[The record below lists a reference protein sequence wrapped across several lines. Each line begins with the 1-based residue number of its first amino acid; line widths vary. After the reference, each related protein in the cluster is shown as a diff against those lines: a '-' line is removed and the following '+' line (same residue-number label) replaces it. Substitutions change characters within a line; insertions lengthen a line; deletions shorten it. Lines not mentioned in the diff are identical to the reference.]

1 MSRFP
6 WVKATVLVSTACPV
20 LVMACSSSDDA
31 TGPGTPP
38 QILSVTPAA
47 NANSAGASTDLVV
60 EFDQPLDPATL
71 SPDDIRVFGRWSGVL
86 AGSVILANGD
96 RELRFS
102 PSRPL
107 SAGEWVT
114 ATIPAG
120 AVRTTRSVELE
131 QGYTWTFWVASTPTS
146 MTLDHVST
154 LDVRR
159 PGDGHVQTYG
169 AYAGDLDG
177 DGWSDL
183 ILPNEESDDL
193 RVFMNDG
200 RGGYGP
206 FAVVPI
212 PEADDPSTNEGADF
226 DGDGDI
232 DFAVGSAQESYVAIF
247 HGDGTGG
254 LVHRQNLEAGAE
266 VHGVCLLDL
275 ENDGD
280 PDLAA
285 AAHEAN
291 HVAVF
296 ENDGS
301 GLFTSLGTFE
311 AGDGEWSCAT
321 GDLDE
326 DGLVDLVIGSRDG
339 LEIAAFV
346 SNGDGTFSETDRIG
360 AGGDPWMLA
369 SGDLDGDGHV
379 DFAAVN
385 AAEGALATY
394 GGDSEGGLTPNQTQ
408 FLGGFPLALDLGDL
422 DGDGDLDAVS
432 SHFGS
437 GRFWVHENVEGV
449 LVPRPDIL
457 LTAPTAASCA
467 ILHDRDN
474 DGDLDVSGID
484 EISDLLILFENR

>member
-6 WVKATVLVSTACPV
+6 FMRATVLGLTASAP
-20 LVMACSSSDDA
+20 LVPACSSSDDGI
-31 TGPGTPP
+31 GPGTPL
-38 QILSVTPAA
+38 QIRSVTPTP
-47 NANSAGASTDLVV
+47 NTISVGASDDLVV
-60 EFDQPLDPATL
+60 EFDRPLDAVTV
-71 SPDDIRVFGRWSGVL
+71 SPDDVRVFGRWSGVL
-86 AGSVILANGD
+86 AGSVTLADED
-96 RELRFS
+96 RALRFS
-102 PSRPL
+102 PSRSL

-114 ATIPAG
+114 ATIPTESVRALDG
-120 AVRTTRSVELE
+120 AELE
-131 QGYTWTFWVASTPTS
+131 RGHTWTFWVAVTPTS

-159 PGDGHVQTYG
+159 PGEERIQTYG

-183 ILPNEESDDL
+183 IMLNEESDNL

-200 RGGYGP
+200 TGGYGP
-206 FAVVPI
+206 FTVVPI
-212 PEADDPSTNEGADF
+212 PEANEPSTNEGADF
-226 DGDGDI
+226 DGDGAI
-232 DFAVGSAQESYVAIF
+232 DFAVGSAQGSYVAIF
-247 HGDGTGG
+247 HGDGAGG

-266 VHGVCLLDL
+266 VRGVCLLDF

-280 PDLAA
+280 PDIAA
-285 AAHEAN
+285 ATRDGN
-291 HVAVF
+291 HVALF

-301 GLFTSLGTFE
+301 GIFSSRGTFE

-321 GDLDE
+321 GDLNE
-326 DGLVDLVIGSRDG
+326 DGLMDLVIGSRLSLDIVG
-339 LEIAAFV
+339 FV
-346 SNGDGTFSETDRIG
+346 SNGDGTFTERDRIP

-369 SGDLDGDGHV
+369 GGDLNGDGHV

-385 AAEGALATY
+385 ASEGTLAVY
-394 GGDSEGGLTPNQTQ
+394 VGDGEGGLTLDQNH
-408 FLGGFPLALDLGDL
+408 FLGAFPLAIDLGDL

-432 SHFGS
+432 SHLGS
-437 GRFWVHENVEGV
+437 GRFEVHENLGDGF
-449 LVPRPDIL
+449 LSRLPIS

-484 EISDLLILFENR
+484 EVDDLLILFENR